1 MQVDSDKEN
10 KLIES
15 LWKAIVMENKN
26 NVKECM
32 QVKDSELNRIIKDSC
47 EYLYK
52 NHTELENIV
61 RLTKKGTF
69 WFN

>member
-1 MQVDSDKEN
+1 MQVSNDKEN

-15 LWKAIVMENKN
+15 LWKTIVMENKN

-32 QVKDSELNRIIKDSC
+32 RIKDSELNKIIKDSC

-52 NHTELENIV
+52 NHTELDNIV
-61 RLTKKGTF
+61 RLTKQGSF
-69 WFN
+69 SLL